1 MKLSALI
8 LTFLSVILFALPSAL
23 RAQSAVAFCYSTNI
37 YGFTYGSVSA
47 DTAKADALSRCKLY
61 GGVKPL
67 IVTSSSKG
75 GYGAI
80 AMGRTGVSNKVFVG
94 VSLSQPTR
102 EKAEA
107 DAMKYVKD
115 QGAAEIRLFNSFLDD
130 GKNSVEFDLKEPAQ
144 K

>member
-1 MKLSALI
+1 MKLSILI
-8 LTFLSVILFALPSAL
+8 IAAAIFILYSSAGTL

-37 YGFTYGSVSA
+37 YGFTYGSISA

-61 GGVKPL
+61 GGIKPL

-80 AMGRTGVSNKVFVG
+80 AMGRTGSSNKVFVG

-107 DAMKYVKD
+107 DALKYVKE
-115 QGAAEIRLFNSFLDD
+115 QGAAEIRLFNSFLDA
-130 GKNSVEFDLKEPAQ
+130 GKNSVEFELKEPVQ